1 MGSLEGHVVPGS
13 MFIILSVW
21 WFIGEVLQ
29 DRLENGIA
37 ARAKPEP
44 GKRQSKL
51 IHPIWYPCLGHGKL
65 SKFPVEPVIKV
76 VFAILGVIAEL
87 PASKATA
94 LFDEKGEFVPSHVD
108 NYAHTAMYSFFGL
121 TGVVDL
127 VMVYKLLPLPPK
139 FDYLV
144 FSMAFWMEGLLFFFH
159 LHGRDELN
167 VRLHTILY
175 ILIFVSGAV
184 FFLAAISDQFFQ
196 ITGFLKAY
204 LLSLQGSWFFQIG
217 FVLFGPNPWKNV
229 PSNVEFVGI
238 AFALHAIILLVM
250 HLSGHIICYQCF
262 VKQKK
267 SNEILL
273 EEMYEE
279 ALMLEEP

>member
-29 DRLENGIA
+29 DRLGNGIA
-37 ARAKPEP
+37 ARAKTEL

-51 IHPIWYPCLGHGKL
+51 IHPLWYPCPGHGKL

-175 ILIFVSGAV
+175 IVILVSGAV

-217 FVLFGPNPWKNV
+217 FVLFGPNRWKNV

-238 AFALHAIILLVM
+238 AFALHAIILIVM

-267 SNEILL
+267 SNEIFL